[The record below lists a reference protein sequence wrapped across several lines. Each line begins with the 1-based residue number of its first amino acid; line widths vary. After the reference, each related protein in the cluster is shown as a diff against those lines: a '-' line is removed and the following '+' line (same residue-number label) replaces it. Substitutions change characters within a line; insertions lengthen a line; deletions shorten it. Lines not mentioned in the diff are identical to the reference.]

1 MKHIVKWGIVGLGN
15 IAFEF
20 AKAFHNADN
29 AELIAIASKTD
40 AKITKFKNEFKLKE
54 ENIYNDYESILDNK
68 NIDIFYIALP
78 NNLHFEWVF
87 KAIEKKKKY
96 FSRKACIYLN
106 KGS

>member
-40 AKITKFKNEFKLKE
+40 TKITKFKNEFKLKE

-68 NIDIFYIALP
+68 NIDIFYMHCQTTFIL
-78 NNLHFEWVF
+78 NGYL
-87 KAIEKKKKY
+87 KQLKKKI
-96 FSRKACIYLN
+96 F
-106 KGS
+106 

>member
-29 AELIAIASKTD
+29 AELIAIASKTNT
-40 AKITKFKNEFKLKE
+40 KITKFKNEFKLKE
-54 ENIYNDYESILDNK
+54 ENIHSDYESILDNK

-78 NNLHFEWVF
+78 NNLHFEWVL

-96 FSRKACIYLN
+96 FGRKACICLN
-106 KGS
+106 RGS